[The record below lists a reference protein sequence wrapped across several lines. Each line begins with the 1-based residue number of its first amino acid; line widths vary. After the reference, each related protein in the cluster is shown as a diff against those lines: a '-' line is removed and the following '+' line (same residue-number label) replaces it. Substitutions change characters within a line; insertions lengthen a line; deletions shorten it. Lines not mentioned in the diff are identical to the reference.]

1 MKLYKMTGKNGET
14 YGGYKWPLPKDG
26 KPGKW
31 TVPIYGELEPCENG
45 YHLTDAEHLL
55 DWTNDEMYEVEYR
68 GKLVKSDDGDKYVV
82 KQARLTRRVE
92 KWNDKTLRL
101 FAVWCARNALS
112 LVENPDPR
120 SVNSVDVAERFA
132 NGEATREELSTAW
145 SAAWS
150 AALDA
155 ARSTA
160 RSTARDAA
168 WSAAR
173 STARDAAWS
182 AARSTARST
191 ARDAQYKKL
200 REMLEI

>member
-1 MKLYKMTGKNGET
+1 MTGKNGET
-14 YGGYKWPLPKDG
+14 YGGYKWPLPKEG

-31 TVPIYGELEPCENG
+31 TVPIDGELLPCENG

-55 DWTNDEMYEVEYR
+55 DWINDEMYEVEYR
-68 GKLVKSDDGDKYVV
+68 GKLVKSDYGDKYVV

-132 NGEATREELSTAW
+132 NGEATREELC
-145 SAAWS
+145 AAWDAARS

-155 ARSTA
+155 AWDAA
-160 RSTARDAA
+160 RSAAWDAARSAAWDAAGSAAWDAAWDAA
-168 WSAAR
+168 WSP
-173 STARDAAWS
+173 AWS
-182 AARSTARST
+182 A
-191 ARDAQYKKL
+191 QHKKL